1 MTFKW
6 QKWNKAIH
14 RDFGYFF
21 FGMTLIYAISGIA
34 LNHLDDWNP
43 KYIVTT
49 QEIQT
54 RGLSKDIDK
63 AAVLDLLDKYGE
75 KEHYKKHYFP
85 SRGNFL
91 KVFIKGGTVTVDLK
105 TGKGIIE
112 KTHRRPLF
120 SEMDYL
126 HYNPIK
132 YWTWFAD
139 IYAGALIVMAVGGIF
154 IPRGKASL
162 THRGLW
168 LVIAG
173 IIIPVVYLLLYF
185 Y

>member
-6 QKWNKAIH
+6 RKWNKAIH

-43 KYIVTT
+43 KYVVTT

-54 RGLSKDIDK
+54 TNLNRNIDK
-63 AAVLDLLDKYGE
+63 EKVLNLLDKYGE
-75 KEHYKKHYFP
+75 KDNYKKHYFP
-85 SRGNFL
+85 SGGNFL
-91 KVFIKGGTVTVDLK
+91 KVFIKGGTVTVDLN

-112 KTHRRPLF
+112 KTKRRPLF

-139 IYAGALIVMAVGGIF
+139 IYAGALIVLAIGGIF
-154 IPRGKASL
+154 IPRGRASL
-162 THRGLW
+162 TRRGIW
-168 LVIAG
+168 LVVAG
-173 IIIPVVYLLLYF
+173 IIIPVVFLLVYF